1 MNVCGRKPNGIED
14 LAAAYKHVTSCSL
27 FLYRAHGRKKKIS
40 DSVLRTISGLRSLV
54 FSTGT
59 NVILT
64 QSKCICTSPTQSAA
78 KRMILQLGKLCN
90 SVMLLGSVRRFSS
103 VMETAWSLN
112 TSSNW
117 GWWEFVFGHKPKN
130 WMNANCNL
138 VTSQIV
144 IFWTGS
150 WYRFPLI

>member
-1 MNVCGRKPNGIED
+1 MSVGGNRMESRTLLQHINMWH
-14 LAAAYKHVTSCSL
+14 LAACFFTGLMAE
-27 FLYRAHGRKKKIS
+27 KKKIS

-78 KRMILQLGKLCN
+78 KRMILQLGKFCN
-90 SVMLLGSVRRFSS
+90 SVMLYLGSVRRFSS
-103 VMETAWSLN
+103 VMETAWPLN
-112 TSSNW
+112 TGSNW
-117 GWWEFVFGHKPKN
+117 GWWKFVFGHKPKN